1 MEWRSQNRD
10 ECRQLLRHLVHAKS
24 QCDYQHYLEELFA
37 ITDDDVH
44 DYFKE
49 NWEDCKPMWVTYE
62 RDQYL
67 HFANTTNNRLK
78 SHNQKLKDLTSKSS
92 CLSELFENVLLYSR
106 TAASKYSHQ
115 SFTEEFTAQYDVSNS
130 SEIQHIF
137 QAVCMCTVCHCLNF
151 GAVDAV

>member
-1 MEWRSQNRD
+1 MFKALSDHGVEKSKRD

-24 QCDYQHYLEELFA
+24 QGDYQHYLKELFA
-37 ITDDDVH
+37 ITDDDFH

-67 HFANTTNNRLK
+67 HFANTTNNRLEC
-78 SHNQKLKDLTSKSS
+78 HNQKLKDLTSKSS

-106 TAASKYSHQ
+106 TAASDRVLTSIIH
-115 SFTEEFTAQYDVSNS
+115 
-130 SEIQHIF
+130 
-137 QAVCMCTVCHCLNF
+137 
-151 GAVDAV
+151 